1 MPDVAP
7 EATFPAH
14 SMVSRGVKAVYF
26 DTILWSFQLSLAAT
40 MSTLPKPSLALRDF
54 EYVSDDDIACM
65 RVRLQQH
72 LGPASVHVFGHIV
85 DAVRRLCERS
95 LLPPLAVLEEL
106 LA

>member
-1 MPDVAP
+1 
-7 EATFPAH
+7 
-14 SMVSRGVKAVYF
+14 
-26 DTILWSFQLSLAAT
+26 
-40 MSTLPKPSLALRDF
+40 MSILPKPSLALRDF

-106 LA
+106 LAKISPKARVPDIISRVRSLSAPLSAPQVALKT